1 MDEELQLIETLCK
14 QYGIEDDE
22 TLVEE
27 GDYALEVHDLQSLCS
42 PMQSFIEDVFIFFSF
57 FAFNYVVEYSTDGLQ
72 SQAII

>member
-27 GDYALEVHDLQSLCS
+27 GDYALEVHDL
-42 PMQSFIEDVFIFFSF
+42 
-57 FAFNYVVEYSTDGLQ
+57 
-72 SQAII
+72 